1 MLKRVGQSWLKSIL
15 DGSKQNEFVYSQ
27 SQFFR
32 SLPIE
37 QQQEVAQ
44 KFSDPD
50 YRVHVPGGNALT
62 DEQATA
68 ALKSS
73 AGSYFKS
80 LHEDPTAAAEGSPQ
94 FSSQNLNIIN
104 SLQAQNNTLQP
115 HAVQS
120 QAQALANDPSLVF
133 KGSLSPVEHSYVSQR
148 MALSLQT
155 QRSMGVQSSQ
165 LQGLTNSQAA
175 TLVRQL
181 DVQDGGDRR
190 NYIVQASRNY
200 GGNWPYVQRSLIK
213 AGLPTSDITAA
224 ALHENTNTFANS
236 DDVLAAH
243 DYMNNNP
250 TAFKALN
257 IKSNDA
263 NVDVMSNSDVQNYW
277 SSMAAIP
284 GPDAHKIAMDN
295 IKTITNLSIYRMA
308 KAGKNSWDQ
317 DIADK
322 ASHDVLFGLSQNGG
336 ATSLHVPFYITT
348 TSSSG
353 TTTRTPVNLE
363 TVQLG
368 QGYFKQHIKDLADLN
383 VPDIPGENSQ
393 QKSLRESQYAQS
405 IQNGHWILTPNG
417 DGAVLY
423 DSNNRQVKLKNGK
436 PYGFTFLG
444 LQNSPPAGFNTYI
457 SATHSSSLWHKFFD
471 IPKRYGAGIL

>member
-1 MLKRVGQSWLKSIL
+1 
-15 DGSKQNEFVYSQ
+15 
-27 SQFFR
+27 
-32 SLPIE
+32 
-37 QQQEVAQ
+37 A
-44 KFSDPD
+44 
-50 YRVHVPGGNALT
+50 
-62 DEQATA
+62 
-68 ALKSS
+68 
-73 AGSYFKS
+73 
-80 LHEDPTAAAEGSPQ
+80 
-94 FSSQNLNIIN
+94 
-104 SLQAQNNTLQP
+104 
-115 HAVQS
+115 
-120 QAQALANDPSLVF
+120 F
-133 KGSLSPVEHSYVSQR
+133 KGGLSPIQESYQSQR
-148 MALSLQT
+148 MALMLQT
-155 QRSMGVQSSQ
+155 QRSMGVTSGN
-165 LQGLTNSQAA
+165 LQGLKNSDAA
-175 TLVRQL
+175 TTVRWL
-181 DVQDGGDRR
+181 NTQDGGDRR

-200 GGNWPYVQRSLIK
+200 GGNWPYVQRSLLK

-263 NVDVMSNSDVQNYW
+263 TVDVMSNSDVQNYW

-295 IKTITNLSIYRMA
+295 IKTITNLAIYRMA

-317 DIADK
+317 DIADQ
-322 ASHDVLFGLSQNGG
+322 AAHDVLFGLSQNGG
-336 ATSLHVPFYITT
+336 ATSLHVPFYVTT
-348 TSSSG
+348 TSASG
-353 TTTRTPVNLE
+353 TKTRTPVNLE
-363 TVQLG
+363 TVKLG
-368 QGYFKQHIKDLADLN
+368 QGYFKQHIKDLADLS
-383 VPDIPGENSQ
+383 VPDLPGENFQ

-405 IQNGHWILTPNG
+405 IQNGHWVLTPNA

-457 SATHSSSLWHKFFD
+457 SASHAKSFWHEYFGVA
-471 IPKRYGAGIL
+471 KRYGAGI